1 MEMCKGNPV
10 CDQVQTS
17 HSNQHTAYPVPPA
30 PVRHTRA
37 DPDWSISCK
46 AVTRKQELLAGI
58 VISCQDAVE
67 GIGATI
73 ICSTVLSFCY
83 KQDFDF
89 KGLLALRNKNIL
101 LGRSC

>member
-30 PVRHTRA
+30 PVCHTRA

-73 ICSTVLSFCY
+73 ICSTVLSFC
-83 KQDFDF
+83 
-89 KGLLALRNKNIL
+89 
-101 LGRSC
+101 